1 MDTVRSRM
9 NDARLTPQQRRRAVI
24 QLLAV
29 GLGRMVDPNN
39 TAEPAEKSSENE
51 QNSLAFSS
59 EIRLS
64 MSIGSRR

>member
-9 NDARLTPQQRRRAVI
+9 NDVRLTPQQRRRAVI

-29 GLGRMVDPNN
+29 GLGRMIDPN
-39 TAEPAEKSSENE
+39 TPAENSSENE
-51 QNSLAFSS
+51 PNSLAFSS

-64 MSIGSRR
+64 MSTGSRR